1 MINTKTFKTIK
12 YYMYI
17 YQFQTDAC
25 SGQYPHFVGLYGRK
39 GEIGPSRRRDGRRR
53 LHDGALYR
61 ISALRSGQYVLPLPR
76 SFLPRSGPHVSDA
89 LLYAFSC
96 RVLYDRTTFKV
107 VCASGAACTPGHPE
121 ADFAARC
128 RKHFRPVSDR
138 VMPWRWAPPSRN
150 ASWLPASASG
160 WRTRPTPTSR
170 TAPWRRRF
178 RRAWAVSPAIW
189 V

>member
-1 MINTKTFKTIK
+1 MTNSKLTRVADNIRILSASMVEKAK
-12 YYMYI
+12 
-17 YQFQTDAC
+17 
-25 SGQYPHFVGLYGRK
+25 
-39 GEIGPSRRRDGRRR
+39 IGPSRRLDGRRR

-76 SFLPRSGPHVSDA
+76 SFLPRSGSHVSDA
-89 LLYAFSC
+89 LFYAFSC
-96 RVLYDRTTFKV
+96 RILYDRRPSV
-107 VCASGAACTPGHPE
+107 SASVGQRDAGSPGSRLR
-121 ADFAARC
+121 ARC
-128 RKHFRPVSDR
+128 REHFRPSPDR

-160 WRTRPTPTSR
+160 WRTRPTPTSQ